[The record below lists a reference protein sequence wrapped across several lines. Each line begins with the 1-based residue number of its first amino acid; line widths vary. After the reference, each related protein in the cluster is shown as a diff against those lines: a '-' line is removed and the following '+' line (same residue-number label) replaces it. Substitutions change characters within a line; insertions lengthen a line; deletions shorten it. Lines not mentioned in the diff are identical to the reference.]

1 MDGAW
6 AGRGRLPFP
15 VVVHLV
21 RNGEGL
27 GEPGGVPV
35 KAVAGVTVVRL
46 VECKCNSHRRRELKH
61 VIAEPALEHR
71 AVDHLHEGEKTA
83 TAPPFLEKQKKT
95 IEIHNIL

>member
-71 AVDHLHEGEKTA
+71 AVDHLHEGKE
-83 TAPPFLEKQKKT
+83 
-95 IEIHNIL
+95 